1 MIPTREI
8 DPSSQQQLL
17 QFWCVL
23 ICTAEAQ
30 LSLQQCRQFVEEENS
45 DSWTWFLNDLKHAI
59 PQIMTA
65 MIMSDRDKG
74 VINGKT
80 ILGEGIV
87 QAHSC
92 FHMCQNLKTKF
103 GTRLTQQHF
112 WGIANARS
120 EAVYTP
126 RLLDLDVQRSE
137 AANYLCGIDAPLWV
151 TAFFPGKRYGHNT
164 SNIVESYN
172 KSLQL
177 ERELS
182 FVDWLNEI
190 WHSSIAVYFKQL

>member
-65 MIMSDRDKG
+65 MIMSDRDKC

-92 FHMCQNLKTKF
+92 FHMCQNLKAKF

-137 AANYLCGIDAPLWV
+137 AASAKVHICPLYLMRHVRDGGQNYQTPVDVWV
-151 TAFFPGKRYGHNT
+151 IHTLINLG
-164 SNIVESYN
+164 
-172 KSLQL
+172 
-177 ERELS
+177 
-182 FVDWLNEI
+182 
-190 WHSSIAVYFKQL
+190 